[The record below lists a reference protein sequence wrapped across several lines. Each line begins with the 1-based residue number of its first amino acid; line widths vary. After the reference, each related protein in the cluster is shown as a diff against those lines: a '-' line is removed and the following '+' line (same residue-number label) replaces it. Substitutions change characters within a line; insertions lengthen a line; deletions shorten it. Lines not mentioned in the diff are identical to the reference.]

1 MVLKHKLYI
10 VNLLFMCYLS
20 RNLTFLI
27 INVYYTL
34 ILTLDYVEQWFSST
48 SVIGIKQ
55 NFALT
60 LDINTYC
67 WKIPSV
73 FKDTITFILRYTN
86 HLKFPDF
93 FEVEFGHIT
102 GF

>member
-1 MVLKHKLYI
+1 MAIKHKLYI
-10 VNLLFMCYLS
+10 LNLLLMCYLS

-27 INVYYTL
+27 INGYYTL

-48 SVIGIKQ
+48 SDTGIKQ

-60 LDINTYC
+60 LVINNYC
-67 WKIPSV
+67 WKIPAV
-73 FKDTITFILRYTN
+73 LKDTITFILTYTDC
-86 HLKFPDF
+86 LKFPDF
-93 FEVEFGHIT
+93 FEVGFGLFT